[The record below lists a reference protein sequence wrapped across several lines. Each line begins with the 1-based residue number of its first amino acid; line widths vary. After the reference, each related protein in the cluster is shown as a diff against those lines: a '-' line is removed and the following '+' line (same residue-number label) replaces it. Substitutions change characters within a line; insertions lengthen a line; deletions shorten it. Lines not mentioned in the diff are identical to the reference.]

1 MASEATERAT
11 GGHGDL
17 RCHVTLPRRERRPR
31 ASCAL
36 PVFASANS
44 SDSDPNW
51 YRIGRRARSQS
62 SPAAHSDATPFLQG
76 IHLPSLLSMSD
87 GFEVDR
93 HHGGHAKLSLESR
106 RAHQEVVAPSLPV
119 MEFELVEVVFPAR
132 SDVQEVQE
140 KPVRSLRSRVFAS
153 VPRARSDA
161 GFSCCP

>member
-1 MASEATERAT
+1 
-11 GGHGDL
+11 
-17 RCHVTLPRRERRPR
+17 
-31 ASCAL
+31 
-36 PVFASANS
+36 
-44 SDSDPNW
+44 
-51 YRIGRRARSQS
+51 
-62 SPAAHSDATPFLQG
+62 
-76 IHLPSLLSMSD
+76 MSD

-161 GFSCCP
+161 GFYALPAVRELDCNCFARSSERRPLFWREPLA